1 MGKASKLII
10 VGLSL
15 GVILGSQTIVNGA
28 SSLYENYNEERGEKL
43 EIQSKIEKYENNAI
57 LNVAGIQQ
65 WNMLDKKSKVEP
77 KGKFESLAELYSGMD
92 DNLNSHKDYYK
103 TFKENDE
110 KPIELQ
116 QQLDPLSDL
125 DYLSVSE
132 VSVHYYYDV
141 DEQQVS
147 QLIRITSLDKVYRC
161 TIIYNMYGEVVNYYE
176 A

>member
-1 MGKASKLII
+1 M
-10 VGLSL
+10 SL
-15 GVILGSQTIVNGA
+15 GLILSSQTIVNGA

-43 EIQSKIEKYENNAI
+43 EIQSKIEKYEKNAI
-57 LNVAGIQQ
+57 LNVTGIEK
-65 WNMLDKKSKVEP
+65 WDMLESKDNKPTTEP

-103 TFKENDE
+103 TFKENAE

-116 QQLDPLSDL
+116 QELEQLSNL

-132 VSVHYYYDV
+132 VSIHYYYDK
-141 DEQQVS
+141 DKQQTS
-147 QLIRITSLDKVYRC
+147 QLIRVTSLDKVYRC
-161 TIIYNMYGEVVNYYE
+161 TIVYNKYGVAVNYYE